1 MSPSAIARVLGE
13 AFARLSIEVRTA
25 HSGETLFLAG
35 RANAD
40 VGSGWVP
47 ALIRVLFGFPRPG
60 WDMPVSLAF
69 STDESGRDSW
79 RRDFG
84 GRRYSSMMGVGSGR
98 RAGLL
103 VERQQLFTWVFRLSV
118 DADARLI
125 LELVAA
131 DILGIPMPWVLAPRC
146 RAFETGADGKFTF
159 DITVDLPVFGR
170 LIRYWGVMELPKSLA
185 RETGEGGARVAGG

>member
-1 MSPSAIARVLGE
+1 VSLSAIARVLGE
-13 AFARLSIEVRTA
+13 AFARLPVEVRTA
-25 HSGETLFLAG
+25 HGGETLLLAG

-47 ALIRVLFGFPRPG
+47 ALIRALFGFPRPG
-60 WDMPVSLAF
+60 RDMPVTIAF
-69 STDESGRDSW
+69 STDADGRDSW
-79 RRDFG
+79 RRDFD
-84 GRRYSSMMGVGSGR
+84 GRRYCSTMEAGSGR

-118 DADARLI
+118 DAEGRLI

-131 DILGIPMPWVLAPRC
+131 DILGIPMPWMLAPRC

-170 LIRYWGVMELPKSLA
+170 LIRYWGVMDCLSSLA
-185 RETGEGGARVAGG
+185 CEAGEGTRQFS